1 MGDSW
6 HGRSLQPGLHPPA
19 GETSVPER
27 REVSPSRE
35 KRREERSERE
45 GGKKREKKERQKEK
59 TWREAR
65 QPLANRSAAVI
76 KFAGTLNGSE
86 LLDGPESG
94 QLTSQPSARVSGGG
108 GASDWAPEAPPSRE
122 II

>member
-1 MGDSW
+1 MDAAC
-6 HGRSLQPGLHPPA
+6 SLACIPQ
-19 GETSVPER
+19 
-27 REVSPSRE
+27 RE
-35 KRREERSERE
+35 KHQSRSAGKCRRVGKKGKKSEVREKGVKKKKKRSERE
-45 GGKKREKKERQKEK
+45 KERK

-76 KFAGTLNGSE
+76 KFAETLNGSE

-94 QLTSQPSARVSGGG
+94 QLTSQPSARVGGG
-108 GASDWAPEAPPSRE
+108 GGGSDWAPEAPPSRE